1 MTGDQGATVFEVDRF
16 GWTGE
21 DRLELEGRWFG
32 VRGWRFVRPTLDL
45 RVDGSRVRLLALLD
59 HKPWAALD
67 GETWVAAFPW
77 EGEPLAFESAELAV
91 APSVEVA
98 LPPPDAPGGARRPA
112 PKRAAPAAPRRDP
125 ERDRAV
131 AQRDEAIKDRAEA
144 LRQAATAERERD
156 EARAALRD
164 DGGEAVAR
172 EELEREL
179 AGAREELARGL
190 DGELADARAALDRAL
205 RERDDALAA
214 RADTAD

>member
-45 RVDGSRVRLLALLD
+45 HANGSRVRLLALLD
-59 HKPWAALD
+59 HKPWAAFD
-67 GETWVAAFPW
+67 GEPWVAAFPW
-77 EGEPLAFESAELAV
+77 DGEPLKFESAELSV
-91 APSVEVA
+91 APSVEVE
-98 LPPPDAPGGARRPA
+98 LPPPDAPRGARRKPA
-112 PKRAAPAAPRRDP
+112 AAKPSRAAAAVAPRRDP

-156 EARAALRD
+156 DALAALRD
-164 DGGEAVAR
+164 R
-172 EELEREL
+172 E
-179 AGAREELARGL
+179 
-190 DGELADARAALDRAL
+190 
-205 RERDDALAA
+205 
-214 RADTAD
+214 